1 MRKGARVRGGRSGA
15 FLFSVVSALLF
26 SAHAD
31 VARYTVHEKAQNFT
45 VPIPLT
51 TSWATEQIDELFTSL
66 LGGAGLAGAGAE
78 RDDQGV
84 MGAVDGGAD
93 DGLGGLRVF

>member
-1 MRKGARVRGGRSGA
+1 MR
-15 FLFSVVSALLF
+15 LLEGDPLSPF
-26 SAHAD
+26 CIPGLTPRITF
-31 VARYTVHEKAQNFT
+31 RYTVHEKAQNFT

-84 MGAVDGGAD
+84 MGAVDAVGE

>member
-1 MRKGARVRGGRSGA
+1 MC
-15 FLFSVVSALLF
+15 VS
-26 SAHAD
+26 D
-31 VARYTVHEKAQNFT
+31 RYTVHEKAQNFT
-45 VPIPLT
+45 VPIPLS

-84 MGAVDGGAD
+84 MGAVDAEED
-93 DGLGGLRVF
+93 AGLGGLRVF